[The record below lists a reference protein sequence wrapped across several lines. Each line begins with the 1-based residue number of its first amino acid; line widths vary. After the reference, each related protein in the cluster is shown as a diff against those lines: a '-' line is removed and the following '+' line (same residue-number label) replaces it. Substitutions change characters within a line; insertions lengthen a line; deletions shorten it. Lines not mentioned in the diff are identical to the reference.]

1 MFEIKLSIII
11 ATYNRHEQ
19 LKICLDS
26 IYYIFSS
33 LDFASNFE
41 IRVIDQSEEIFEDA
55 LFFNKNHKNFHYKR
69 IPIKNASFA
78 RNVGANESSGKYLWF
93 MDDDAELKSFDIS
106 PLFKELDIFF
116 ISWKE
121 KQKVFDVVYPYNKL
135 NLLRR
140 SGTPFYILNKLI
152 FESVLGFNENLG
164 PGTIMRGGEDLD
176 LLLRVNRSHEIR
188 CFKYHGV
195 LAHPLVIADSNKKH
209 HYYFA
214 RGYVLA
220 VNHEYCLFIVNL
232 VYDLWAS
239 IGDGVGRPVGLI
251 RGFFMGIK

>member
-1 MFEIKLSIII
+1 MFKIKLSIII

-26 IYYIFSS
+26 IYYVLSS
-33 LDFASNFE
+33 LEIASNYE
-41 IRVIDQSEEIFEDA
+41 VRVIDQSEEIFEGA
-55 LFFNKNHKNFHYKR
+55 IFFNKNHNNFFYKR

-78 RNVGANESSGKYLWF
+78 RNVGAKESNGKYLWF
-93 MDDDAELKSFDIS
+93 MDDDAELKSFDIT
-106 PLFKELDIFF
+106 PLFKELDVFF

-140 SGTPFYILNKLI
+140 SGTPFYILDKYI

-176 LLLRVNRSHEIR
+176 LLLRVNRFHPIR
-188 CFKYHGV
+188 FFKCHGV
-195 LAHPLVIADSNKKH
+195 LTHPIIITDSNKRH

-220 VNHEYCLFIVNL
+220 LNHEYFLFILNL
-232 VYDLWAS
+232 VYDLWTS
-239 IGDGVGRPVGLI
+239 FGDGVGRPVGLI
-251 RGFFMGIK
+251 RGFIAGLK